1 MGDETIKLSAKTW
14 ARAVNSIHKIRYSD
28 GMVDGESKAFQ
39 SSFDMGYEEGFR
51 YGLKMGF
58 VNAIDPPRLNTAS
71 SENANCIICSDSNK
85 LKDNVINLYNL
96 QKEKN
101 NEAFL

>member
-14 ARAVNSIHKIRYSD
+14 ARTVNTIHKVRYSD
-28 GMVDGESKAFQ
+28 GVVDGESKAFQ

-51 YGLKMGF
+51 YGFKLGF
-58 VNAIDPPRLNTAS
+58 NNATDPLS
-71 SENANCIICSDSNK
+71 STRSESANCIICTDNNK

-96 QKEKN
+96 QKERN
-101 NEAFL
+101 NEALL